1 VSDESARA
9 ALRDALS
16 ALVERGETVGVAAT
30 NHQMATARLFDLAR
44 QLRDEQHPEANVAWI
59 EEGGA
64 LKYVLAPSM
73 H

>member
-1 VSDESARA
+1 
-9 ALRDALS
+9 
-16 ALVERGETVGVAAT
+16 
-30 NHQMATARLFDLAR
+30 MATARLFDLAR